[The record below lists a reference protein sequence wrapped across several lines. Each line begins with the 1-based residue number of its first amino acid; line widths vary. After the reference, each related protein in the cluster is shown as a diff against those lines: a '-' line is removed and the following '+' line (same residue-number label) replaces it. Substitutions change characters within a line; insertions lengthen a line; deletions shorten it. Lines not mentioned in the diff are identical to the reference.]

1 MNNARRKQIAS
12 SLSKLQNARDML
24 KSIYDKEQAIY
35 NSLPEDDEK
44 DDISFDADDYFD
56 NLEETISSLNE
67 AISALESNDF

>member
-1 MNNARRKQIAS
+1 
-12 SLSKLQNARDML
+12 ML

-56 NLEETISSLNE
+56 NLEETISSLDE
-67 AISALESNDF
+67 AISSLESADF

>member
-1 MNNARRKQIAS
+1 MR
-12 SLSKLQNARDML
+12 
-24 KSIYDKEQAIY
+24 SIYDKEKAIY

-67 AISALESNDF
+67 AISALESTDF